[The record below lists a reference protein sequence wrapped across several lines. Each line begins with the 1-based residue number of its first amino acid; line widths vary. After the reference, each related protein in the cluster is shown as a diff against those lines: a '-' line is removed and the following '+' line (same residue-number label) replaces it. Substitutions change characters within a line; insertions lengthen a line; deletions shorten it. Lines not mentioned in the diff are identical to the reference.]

1 MKKVN
6 TTCYITADQD
16 EQLKLLSART
26 KVPIAVYVREG
37 IDLAL
42 ARYTTKV
49 PGEQQPLF
57 MVARAGA

>member
-42 ARYTTKV
+42 ARYTTKI
-49 PGEQQPLF
+49 PSEQQPLF
-57 MVARAGA
+57 TGERAGA